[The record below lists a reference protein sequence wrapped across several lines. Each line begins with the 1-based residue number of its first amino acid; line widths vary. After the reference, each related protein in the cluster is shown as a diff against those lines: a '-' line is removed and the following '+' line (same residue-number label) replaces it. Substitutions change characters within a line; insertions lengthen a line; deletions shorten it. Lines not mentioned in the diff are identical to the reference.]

1 MGQDEGL
8 RFYSKGIPMI
18 YILAFL
24 WVLGILIFIHEFGH
38 FLVAKL
44 AGVKVLKFSLGFGP
58 RIIGTKIGETEYQ
71 ISALPLGGYVKPLG
85 DNPREKVSKEEKAR
99 AFIYQSVPKRM
110 AIVLA
115 GPLANFLLAIF
126 IFCLVYGIMGI
137 PQSPPV
143 VGKVMDGSPA
153 QKAGI
158 QSGDMIIQVDAVKIT
173 QWADLPSVITESK
186 GRNLH
191 LTVRRG
197 GKVIPLR
204 ITPQAATT
212 KNIFGEEVKTY
223 QIGIISSGEFVLKQ
237 VPVYSAIGMAFTQT
251 WLVTKLTVV
260 SIVKVIQRAI
270 PAKQALGGPIL
281 IAQMAGQQAQEGFLS
296 LIFFTAIISINLGIL
311 NLFPI
316 PVLDGG
322 HLFFLSIEAIRRR
335 PLSMRKME
343 VIQQIG
349 LTIILLLFLYIIF
362 NDLERVGFMK
372 FITKFFSHR
381 AH

>member
-1 MGQDEGL
+1 
-8 RFYSKGIPMI
+8 MI

-24 WVLGILIFIHEFGH
+24 WVLGILIFIHELGH

-44 AGVKVLKFSLGFGP
+44 TGVKVLKFSLGFGP
-58 RIIGTKIGETEYQ
+58 KLIGTKIGETEYQ

-85 DNPREKVSKEEKAR
+85 DNPRDKVSKDEKAR
-99 AFIYQSVPKRM
+99 AFIHQPVPKRM

-126 IFCLVYGIMGI
+126 IFCLVYSIMGI

-143 VGKVMDGSPA
+143 VGKVVEGSVA
-153 QKAGI
+153 QKAGM
-158 QSGDMIIQVDAVKIT
+158 QDGDVILEVDDVKIS
-173 QWADLPSVITESK
+173 QWADLPSIITKSE
-186 GRNLH
+186 GRTLRF
-191 LTVRRG
+191 TVRRG
-197 GKVIPLR
+197 EKVIPLR
-204 ITPQAATT
+204 VTPQAATA

-223 QIGIISSGEFVLKQ
+223 QIGIVSSGEFAFKRE
-237 VPVYSAIGMAFTQT
+237 PVYKAIGMGFYQT
-251 WLVTKLTVV
+251 WLVTKLTVL
-260 SIVKVIQRAI
+260 SIIKVIQRVI

-281 IAQMAGQQAQEGFLS
+281 IAQMAGKQAQEGLLS
-296 LIFFTAIISINLGIL
+296 LIFFTAVISINLGII
-311 NLFPI
+311 NLFPV

-349 LTIILLLFLYIIF
+349 LTIILLLFLYIVF
-362 NDLERVGFMK
+362 NDLEKVGFMK
-372 FITKFFSHR
+372 FIMKIFSPG
-381 AH
+381 AK